1 MFDDMEQVNEQS
13 TSKAIFDELEAY
25 LNEPRVRGVDNV
37 LKWWYD
43 HSDRYPVLSRL
54 ARDYLSIPR
63 MYYISY
69 SINSRLIVFS
79 SNNCFCRETI

>member
-1 MFDDMEQVNEQS
+1 MEQDNEQS
-13 TSKAIFDELEAY
+13 TSKVVFDELEAY

-43 HSDRYPVLSRL
+43 HSDKYPVLSRL

-63 MYYISY
+63 MYCIFLRYHSW
-69 SINSRLIVFS
+69 LIIFP
-79 SNNCFCRETI
+79 SNDCFCRETI